1 MDYET
6 RTGKRK
12 DKIGGS
18 EYSMDIIFEFLGEF
32 LLEGTIEVS
41 KSKKVSKWI
50 RYPLIALIVLF
61 FTLVIVGIFALGIIA
76 LKENLLLSV
85 ILILLSL
92 FMVVAG
98 ILKFR
103 KTYIDKKVECKKEK

>member
-1 MDYET
+1 
-6 RTGKRK
+6 
-12 DKIGGS
+12 
-18 EYSMDIIFEFLGEF
+18 MDIVFEFLVE
-32 LLEGTIEVS
+32 LLAEGTIEIS
-41 KSKKVSKWI
+41 KSKKVSKWL

-61 FTLVIVGIFALGIIA
+61 FSLVILGIFALGIIM

-92 FMVVAG
+92 FMLIAG

-103 KTYIDKKVECKKEK
+103 KTYMDKKKKL

>member
-1 MDYET
+1 
-6 RTGKRK
+6 
-12 DKIGGS
+12 
-18 EYSMDIIFEFLGEF
+18 MDIVFEFLVE
-32 LLEGTIEVS
+32 LLAEGTIEIS
-41 KSKKVSKWI
+41 KSKKVSKWL

-61 FTLVIVGIFALGIIA
+61 FSLVILGIFALGIIM

-92 FMVVAG
+92 FMLIAG

-103 KTYIDKKVECKKEK
+103 KTYIDKKKKL